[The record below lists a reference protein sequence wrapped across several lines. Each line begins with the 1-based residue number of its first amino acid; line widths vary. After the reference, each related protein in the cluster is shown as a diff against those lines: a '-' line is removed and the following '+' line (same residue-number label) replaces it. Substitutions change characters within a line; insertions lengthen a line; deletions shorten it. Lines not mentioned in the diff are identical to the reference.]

1 MEATPIIAVA
11 AAAASAVYTKKSYN
25 EQKHQIK
32 ADNVAAQKQYELDV
46 AQRKLTL
53 AEEQRKNRNLLRQ
66 QQSAYR
72 ARLGAAGMSA
82 KSGSGRAV
90 LDSLENEHDA
100 EDKYLVNQAN
110 ISLEALLN
118 GINAR
123 NTRNLLTTS
132 SLNRQARLGTWN
144 AIGSLSAGAGRT
156 LLK

>member
-1 MEATPIIAVA
+1 
-11 AAAASAVYTKKSYN
+11 
-25 EQKHQIK
+25 
-32 ADNVAAQKQYELDV
+32 
-46 AQRKLTL
+46 
-53 AEEQRKNRNLLRQ
+53 
-66 QQSAYR
+66 
-72 ARLGAAGMSA
+72 MSA